1 MHCVSYIIWSMV
13 MLPEQFYLL
22 LLLSALLLSINNT
35 SMTTLR
41 NFPLNHINAFLFCRV
56 KLWWLK
62 LKFMKWECYYA
73 PAPVVFSCWLFI
85 LFYTQVYSQREKLTL
100 LHF

>member
-1 MHCVSYIIWSMV
+1 MV

-41 NFPLNHINAFLFCRV
+41 
-56 KLWWLK
+56 
-62 LKFMKWECYYA
+62 KFSFKPHKCI
-73 PAPVVFSCWLFI
+73 FI
-85 LFYTQVYSQREKLTL
+85 LQSKIMMIEVKIYEVRMLLCSCSSCVFMLTFHFILHTSLFSERKTYSFTFLIL
-100 LHF
+100 